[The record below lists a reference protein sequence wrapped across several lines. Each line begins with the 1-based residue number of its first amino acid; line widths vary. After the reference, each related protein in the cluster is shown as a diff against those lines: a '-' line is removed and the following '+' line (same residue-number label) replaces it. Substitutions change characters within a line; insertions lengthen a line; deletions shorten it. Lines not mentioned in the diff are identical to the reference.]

1 MSRFYCFVLCI
12 IMHCTI
18 IDLQG
23 SDSMFL
29 RKSLSNGKIYL
40 SFVQGYRDENGKV
53 KQKTVQKLGYLEDL
67 KSKYDDPISHFKEI
81 AKLKSN
87 EEIREYTIKNL
98 NTKTIDDNSH
108 PKNLGYIILKKV
120 YDELKISSVL
130 NNKQSTLNIKYSLDD
145 IMKLLIFSRILYPA
159 SKNETYNNKDIF
171 FERFDFSLKDLY
183 RSLDYFEPLKDL
195 IIKSIWNNTKDSYKR
210 NTSITYY
217 DTTNYYFEIS
227 YNDDDLIDE
236 FGNILEKGS
245 RKKGP
250 SKEHR
255 KTPIIGMGLL
265 MDKDGI
271 PLSYD
276 LFPGNESEKLMM
288 RPTLKKTKS
297 KFDINRT
304 IIVADRGQ
312 NTSDNTVFIAGKNDD
327 VHTNHDG
334 YVYGQSII
342 ASDKEFKTWAL
353 DQSGFTNDFIYD
365 EEGKLITYK
374 EPVKDENGNI
384 LRYEDKPVI
393 FKHKSRVYAK
403 KVQIKKD
410 NKRNITYQIYQKQM
424 VYYSKKYADKQK
436 HERELAIK
444 KAEELIKNPGKYTQ
458 ATSYGCTKYINN
470 IRFNEETGEIPNGL
484 ELSLKIDKIQDE
496 EKYDGYYSIVTS
508 EKNLTDKEIRNIYK
522 GLWKIEESFKITK
535 SDLETR
541 PVFVWTKEHIEAH
554 FLTCFISL
562 VILRLIESK
571 TKRRYS
577 TTSIINSLKKYTS
590 NNLEHDIYMQNFIND
605 VIKDLSNIY
614 DIDLSRKY
622 LTLSEIKKILN
633 F

>member
-1 MSRFYCFVLCI
+1 MFVKQNKSHKGIFLTF
-12 IMHCTI
+12 TI
-18 IDLQG
+18 
-23 SDSMFL
+23 
-29 RKSLSNGKIYL
+29 
-40 SFVQGYRDENGKV
+40 GYRENGKV
-53 KQKTVQKLGYLEDL
+53 KHKNVETIGYLEDL
-67 KSKYDDPISHFKEI
+67 KKEYDDPISHFKEI
-81 AKLKSN
+81 AKQRSN
-87 EEIREYTIKNL
+87 SEINELVIKNL
-98 NTKTIDDNSH
+98 KSKIIDNNAH

-120 YDELKISSVL
+120 YNELGITSIL
-130 NNKQSTLNIKYSLDD
+130 NKKQALLNIKYSLEK
-145 IMKLLIFSRILYPA
+145 IMNLLVFSRILYPA

-171 FERFDFSLKDLY
+171 FEKFDFSLKDLY
-183 RSLDYFEPLKDL
+183 RSLDYFESLKDD
-195 IIKSIWNNTKDSYKR
+195 IIKSIWNNTKDVYSR
-210 NTSITYY
+210 DTSITYY

-227 YNDDDLIDE
+227 YNDEDLIDE
-236 FGNILEKGS
+236 NGTILEKGS

-265 MDKDGI
+265 MDKNGI

-288 RPTLKKTKS
+288 RPTLNKTKA
-297 KFDINRT
+297 KFGIDRT

-327 VHTNHDG
+327 EHTNHDG
-334 YVYGQSII
+334 YVYGQSILG
-342 ASDKEFKTWAL
+342 ADKEFKTWAL
-353 DQSGFTNDFIYD
+353 TQDGFINDYVYD
-365 EEGKLITYK
+365 EEGNLVTYK
-374 EPVKDENGNI
+374 DAVKDENGNI

-410 NKRNITYQIYQKQM
+410 NKRNVNYLIYQKQM
-424 VYYSKKYADKQK
+424 VYYSKKYADRQK
-436 HERELAIK
+436 HERELAVK
-444 KAEELIKNPGKYTQ
+444 KAEDLIKNPGKYTQ

-470 IRFNEETGEIPNGL
+470 IRFNEETGEIPKGL
-484 ELSLKIDKIQDE
+484 ELSLKLDKIKEE

-508 EKNLTDKEIRNIYK
+508 EKNLSDKEIRDIYK

-562 VILRLIESK
+562 VILRLIEHK
-571 TKRRYS
+571 TNRKYS
-577 TTSIINSLKKYTS
+577 ASSIIKSLKNYTS
-590 NNLEHDIYMQNFIND
+590 NNLEHDIYLQNFTND
-605 VIKDLSNIY
+605 IIKDLSSIY
-614 DIDLSRKY
+614 KVDLSRKY

>member
-1 MSRFYCFVLCI
+1 
-12 IMHCTI
+12 
-18 IDLQG
+18 
-23 SDSMFL
+23 MFL

-40 SFVQGYRDENGKV
+40 SFVQGYRDQNGKV
-53 KQKTVQKLGYLEDL
+53 KQKTIKKLGYLEDL
-67 KSKYDDPISHFKEI
+67 KKQYDNPIEHFKKM
-81 AKLKSN
+81 AKEKNN
-87 EEIREYTIKNL
+87 EEIKEYTIKNI
-98 NTKTIDDNSH
+98 NTKIIEDNSH
-108 PKNLGYIILKKV
+108 SKNLGYVILKKV
-120 YDELKISSVL
+120 YDELNIKNIL
-130 NNKQSTLNIKYSLDD
+130 DNKQKLLKIKYSLND
-145 IMKLLIFSRILYPA
+145 IMELLIFSRILYPS

-171 FERFDFSLKDLY
+171 FDNFDFSLKDMY
-183 RSLDYFEPLKDL
+183 RSLDYFESLKDD
-195 IIKSIWNNTKDSYKR
+195 IIKSIWDSTKDSYKR

-227 YNDDDLIDE
+227 YNDEDLIDE
-236 FGNILEKGS
+236 NGNILEKGS

-265 MDKDGI
+265 MDKNGI

-297 KFDINRT
+297 KFDIDRT

-327 VHTNHDG
+327 EHTSHDG

-342 ASDKEFKTWAL
+342 GADKEFKTWAL
-353 DQSGFTNDFIYD
+353 DQSEFINDYIYD
-365 EEGKLITYK
+365 DDGNMVTYR
-374 EPVKDENGNI
+374 EAIKDEKGNV

-410 NKRNITYQIYQKQM
+410 NQRKVNYQIYQKQM
-424 VYYSKKYADKQK
+424 VYYSKKYADRQK
-436 HERELAIK
+436 HERDLAIK
-444 KAEELIKNPGKYTQ
+444 KAEDLIKNPGKYTQ

-484 ELSLKIDKIQDE
+484 ELSLKLDKIKEE

-508 EKNLTDKEIRNIYK
+508 EKNLTDKEIRDIYK

-541 PVFVWTKEHIEAH
+541 PVYVWTKEHIEAH

-562 VILRLIESK
+562 VILRLIEYK
-571 TKRRYS
+571 TNRKYS
-577 TTSIINSLKKYTS
+577 TSSIINSLKNYTS
-590 NNLEHDIYMQNFIND
+590 NNLEHDIYLQNFTNEI
-605 VIKDLSNIY
+605 IKDLSNIY
-614 DIDLSRKY
+614 NIDLSRKY

>member
-1 MSRFYCFVLCI
+1 
-12 IMHCTI
+12 MHCTI

>member
-1 MSRFYCFVLCI
+1 
-12 IMHCTI
+12 
-18 IDLQG
+18 
-23 SDSMFL
+23 
-29 RKSLSNGKIYL
+29 
-40 SFVQGYRDENGKV
+40 
-53 KQKTVQKLGYLEDL
+53 
-67 KSKYDDPISHFKEI
+67 
-81 AKLKSN
+81 
-87 EEIREYTIKNL
+87 
-98 NTKTIDDNSH
+98 
-108 PKNLGYIILKKV
+108 
-120 YDELKISSVL
+120 
-130 NNKQSTLNIKYSLDD
+130 
-145 IMKLLIFSRILYPA
+145 MKLLVFSRILYPT
-159 SKNETYNNKDIF
+159 SKNETYNNKDTF
-171 FERFDFSLKDLY
+171 FEKFDFSLKDLY
-183 RSLDYFEPLKDL
+183 RSLDHFETLKDD
-195 IIKSIWNNTKDSYKR
+195 IIKSIWNSTKETYKR
-210 NTSITYY
+210 DTSITYY

-227 YNDDDLIDE
+227 YNDEDLIDE
-236 FGNILEKGS
+236 NGNILEKGS

-265 MDKDGI
+265 MDKNGI

-288 RPTLKKTKS
+288 RPTLKKTKT
-297 KFDINRT
+297 KFNIDRT

-327 VHTNHDG
+327 SHTNHDG
-334 YVYGQSII
+334 YVYDQSII
-342 ASDKEFKTWAL
+342 GADKEFKTWAL
-353 DQSGFTNDFIYD
+353 DQSEFINDYIYD
-365 EEGKLITYK
+365 DDGNIVTYK
-374 EPVKDENGNI
+374 DAIKDENGNI

-410 NKRNITYQIYQKQM
+410 NQRKVNYQIYQKQM
-424 VYYSKKYADKQK
+424 VYYSKKYADRQK
-436 HERELAIK
+436 HERDLAIK
-444 KAEELIKNPGKYTQ
+444 KAEDLIENPGKFTQ

-484 ELSLKIDKIQDE
+484 ELSLKLDKIKEE

-508 EKNLTDKEIRNIYK
+508 EKNLTDKEIRDIYK

-541 PVFVWTKEHIEAH
+541 PVYVWTKEHIEAH

-562 VILRLIESK
+562 VILRLIEYK
-571 TKRRYS
+571 TNRKYS
-577 TTSIINSLKKYTS
+577 TSSIINSLKKYTS
-590 NNLEHDIYMQNFIND
+590 NNLEHDIYLQNFTSDI
-605 VIKDLSNIY
+605 IKDLSNIY
-614 DIDLSRKY
+614 SIDLSRKY

>member
-1 MSRFYCFVLCI
+1 
-12 IMHCTI
+12 
-18 IDLQG
+18 
-23 SDSMFL
+23 MFL
-29 RKSLSNGKIYL
+29 RKSISHGKIYL

-53 KQKTVQKLGYLEDL
+53 KQKTIEKLGYLDDL
-67 KSKYDDPISHFKEI
+67 KKIFNNPIEHFQSI
-81 AKLKSN
+81 AKEKSS
-87 EEIREYTIKNL
+87 EQIKEYTIKNL

-108 PKNLGYIILKKV
+108 PKNLGYVILKKV
-120 YDELKISSVL
+120 YDELGISSIL
-130 NNKQSTLNIKYSLDD
+130 KDKQSSLNIKYSLDN
-145 IMKLLIFSRILYPA
+145 IMKLLVFSRILYPS
-159 SKNETYNNKDIF
+159 SKNETFNNKDVF
-171 FERFDFSLKDLY
+171 FEKFDFSLKDLY
-183 RSLDYFEPLKDL
+183 RSLDYFDSLKNE
-195 IIKSIWNNTKDSYKR
+195 IVKSIWNNTKDSYKR
-210 NTSITYY
+210 DTSISYY

-227 YNDDDLIDE
+227 YNDEDLIDE
-236 FGNILEKGS
+236 NGNILEKGS

-265 MDKDGI
+265 MDKNGI

-288 RPTLKKTKS
+288 RPTLKKTKRQ
-297 KFDINRT
+297 FGIDRT

-327 VHTNHDG
+327 KHTNHDG
-334 YVYGQSII
+334 YVYGQSIVG
-342 ASDKEFKTWAL
+342 ADKEFKTWAL
-353 DQSGFTNDFIYD
+353 NQDGFVNDFIYD
-365 EEGKLITYK
+365 DEGNKITFK
-374 EPVKDENGNI
+374 EAIKDENGNI

-410 NKRNITYQIYQKQM
+410 SKRNVNYLIYQKQM
-424 VYYSKKYADKQK
+424 VYYSKKYAERQK

-444 KAEELIKNPGKYTQ
+444 KAEDLINNPGKYTQ

-470 IRFNEETGEIPNGL
+470 IRFDEETGEVPKGL
-484 ELSLKIDKIQDE
+484 ELSLKLDKIKEE

-508 EKNLTDKEIRNIYK
+508 EKNLTDKEIRDIYK

-541 PVFVWTKEHIEAH
+541 PVYVWTKEHIEAH

-562 VILRLIESK
+562 IILRLIEYK
-571 TKRRYS
+571 TNRKYS
-577 TTSIINSLKKYTS
+577 TSSIIDSLKKYIS
-590 NNLEHDIYMQNFIND
+590 NNLEHDIYLQNFTND
-605 VIKDLSNIY
+605 IIKDLSNTY
-614 DIDLSRKY
+614 NIDLSRKY

>member
-1 MSRFYCFVLCI
+1 MYLKKTLNRQGRFF
-12 IMHCTI
+12 
-18 IDLQG
+18 
-23 SDSMFL
+23 
-29 RKSLSNGKIYL
+29 L

-53 KQKTVQKLGYLEDL
+53 KQKTVENIGFLDELE
-67 KSKYDDPISHFKEI
+67 SKYDNPIEYFKNL
-81 AKLKSN
+81 AKEKNN
-87 EEIREYTIKNL
+87 EQIKEYTIKNL
-98 NTKTIDDNSH
+98 NTKTIDNDAH
-108 PKNLGYIILKKV
+108 PKNLGYVILKTV
-120 YDELKISSVL
+120 YRELGITSIL
-130 NNKQSTLNIKYSLDD
+130 NKKQSLLNIKYSLEE
-145 IMKLLIFSRILYPA
+145 IMKLLVFSRILYPA

-171 FERFDFSLKDLY
+171 FEKFNFSLKDLY
-183 RSLDYFEPLKDL
+183 RSLDHFESLKED
-195 IIKSIWNNTKDSYKR
+195 IIKSIWDNTKDNYNR
-210 NTSITYY
+210 DTSITYY

-227 YNDDDLIDE
+227 YNDEDLIDE
-236 FGNILEKGS
+236 NGTILEKGT

-265 MDKDGI
+265 MGNDGI

-288 RPTLKKTKS
+288 RPALKKTKA
-297 KFDINRT
+297 KFGIDRT

-312 NTSDNTVFIAGKNDD
+312 NTSDNSVFISGKNDD
-327 VHTNHDG
+327 DHTNHDG
-334 YVYGQSII
+334 YVYGQSIVG
-342 ASDKEFKTWAL
+342 ADKEFKTWAL
-353 DQSGFTNDFIYD
+353 SQDGFINDYIYD
-365 EEGKLITYK
+365 EDGKLVTFRDA
-374 EPVKDENGNI
+374 VKDENGNI

-410 NKRNITYQIYQKQM
+410 GKRNVTYQIYQKQM
-424 VYYSKKYADKQK
+424 VYFSKKYADRQK
-436 HERELAIK
+436 HERELAVK
-444 KAEELIKNPGKYTQ
+444 KAEDLINNPGKYTQ

-470 IRFNEETGEIPNGL
+470 IRFDEETGEVPKGL
-484 ELSLKIDKIQDE
+484 ELSLKLDKIKEE

-508 EKNLTDKEIRNIYK
+508 EKNLTDKEIRDIYK

-541 PVFVWTKEHIEAH
+541 PVYVWTKEHIEAH

-571 TKRRYS
+571 TNRKYS
-577 TTSIINSLKKYTS
+577 TSSIIKSLKNYTS
-590 NNLEHDIYMQNFIND
+590 NNLEHDIYLQNFTNEI
-605 VIKDLSNIY
+605 IKDLSDIY
-614 DIDLSRKY
+614 NIDLSRKY

>member
-1 MSRFYCFVLCI
+1 MFVKQNKSHKGILLTY
-12 IMHCTI
+12 TI
-18 IDLQG
+18 
-23 SDSMFL
+23 
-29 RKSLSNGKIYL
+29 
-40 SFVQGYRDENGKV
+40 GYRENGKV
-53 KQKTVQKLGYLEDL
+53 KHKNVETIGYLNDL
-67 KSKYDDPISHFKEI
+67 KKKYDDPIAHFKEI
-81 AKLKSN
+81 AKQRSN
-87 EEIREYTIKNL
+87 DEINELVIKNL
-98 NTKTIDDNSH
+98 KSQKIDNESH
-108 PKNLGYIILKKV
+108 IKNLGYLILKKV
-120 YDELKISSVL
+120 YSELDITSIL
-130 NNKQSTLNIKYSLDD
+130 NKKQNSLNIKFSLDD
-145 IMKLLIFSRILYPA
+145 IMKLLVFSRILYPA
-159 SKNETYNNKDIF
+159 SKNETFNNKDIF
-171 FERFDFSLKDLY
+171 FEKFDFSLKDLY
-183 RSLDYFEPLKDL
+183 RSLDYFQSLKED
-195 IIKSIWNNTKDSYKR
+195 IIKNIWDNTKYPYNRD
-210 NTSITYY
+210 TSITYY

-227 YNDDDLIDE
+227 YNDEDLIDE
-236 FGNILEKGS
+236 NGTILEKGS

-255 KTPIIGMGLL
+255 RTPIIGMGLL
-265 MDKDGI
+265 MDKNGI

-297 KFDINRT
+297 KFGINRT

-342 ASDKEFKTWAL
+342 GADKEFKTWAL
-353 DQSGFTNDFIYD
+353 NQDEFINDFIYD
-365 EEGKLITYK
+365 EDGNLVTYK
-374 EPVKDENGNI
+374 EAIKDENGNL
-384 LRYEDKPVI
+384 LRYEDMPII

-403 KVQIKKD
+403 KVQVKVKTKIGKIKKV
-410 NKRNITYQIYQKQM
+410 TYRIYQKQM
-424 VYYSKKYADKQK
+424 VYYSKKYADRQK

-444 KAEELIKNPGKYTQ
+444 KAEDLINNPGKYTQ

-470 IRFNEETGEIPNGL
+470 IRFNEETGEVCSGL
-484 ELSLKIDKIQDE
+484 DLSLKLDKIKEE

-508 EKNLTDKEIRNIYK
+508 EKNLTDKEIRDIYK

-541 PVFVWTKEHIEAH
+541 PVYVWTKEHIEAH

-562 VILRLIESK
+562 VILRLIEYK
-571 TKRRYS
+571 TNRKYS
-577 TTSIINSLKKYTS
+577 TSSIIKSLKNYIS
-590 NNLEHDIYMQNFIND
+590 NNLEHDIYFQNFTNEI
-605 VIKDLSNIY
+605 IQDLSYIY
-614 DIDLSRKY
+614 NVDLSRKY